1 MKQTVSNRLG
11 GDLSAKQVLINEN
24 TNETG
29 KVIPVSYDKF
39 VIDEMGYVKLRGWS
53 LDTFYEHITS
63 RDGNYKGVN
72 KFLFGN
78 TIQALKTII
87 DSKPQ
92 HLIKP
97 KVKDAINFLHQDM
110 QLSPTTIQNILV
122 MFGIELSQP
131 RILKASTDVFDERP
145 MPTWLQNIIKKGVI

>member
-1 MKQTVSNRLG
+1 MKSHISYRLG

-39 VIDEMGYVKLRGWS
+39 VIDEMGYVKFRGWS
-53 LDTFYEHITS
+53 LDTFYEHVTS

-72 KFLFGN
+72 KLLFGN
-78 TIQALKTII
+78 TIQAFKTII
-87 DSKPQ
+87 DAKP
-92 HLIKP
+92 HRIIKP

-110 QLSPTTIQNILV
+110 QLSPTTIQYILE
-122 MFGIELSQP
+122 MFRIKLSQP
-131 RILKASTDVFDERP
+131 QILRAY
-145 MPTWLQNIIKKGVI
+145 KGA